1 MTSKNTTS
9 APVAIVTGGAQGI
22 GKAISAALLQ
32 QGWQVMLADID
43 GEAGTEAVH
52 ELDHLG
58 KLAFFA
64 LDVSK
69 EEQVKRLMEETR
81 EQLGPIKLLVNNA
94 GLTNSYT
101 GELEDLDLTVWQRYL
116 NVNLTGPFLCAKH
129 AAADLRATKGSIIN
143 LGCIKADATEP
154 DTEAYTASK
163 GGLLALNRALALS
176 LGPEVRVNA
185 ISPGRIEVGDW
196 QKQSSRYQPFH
207 SGEDRSQHPLGRL
220 GKPEDIAGLVIWLTS
235 SLAGFVTGQNFKVDG
250 GISTKLAYKEE

>member
-1 MTSKNTTS
+1 MVNNNSS
-9 APVAIVTGGAQGI
+9 APVALVTGGAQGI

-52 ELDHLG
+52 DLDDLG

-64 LDVSK
+64 VDVSN
-69 EEQVKRLMEETR
+69 EEQVKELIVATND
-81 EQLGPIKLLVNNA
+81 QLGPIHLLVNNA
-94 GLTNSYT
+94 GLTTPYT
-101 GELEDLDLTVWQRYL
+101 GELEDLDLATWQHYL

-129 AAADLRATKGSIIN
+129 AAPDLRATQGSIIN
-143 LGCIKADATEP
+143 LGCLRAELTEP

-176 LGPEVRVNA
+176 LGPEVKVNA

-207 SGEDRSQHPLGRL
+207 SDEDHDQHPVGRL
-220 GKPEDIAGLVIWLTS
+220 GKPEDIAGLVLWLTS
-235 SLAGFVTGQNFKVDG
+235 NLAGFVTGQNFKVDG